1 MQFVI
6 NSYRII
12 IARSTAKNHPLK
24 AKNPMKK
31 LVLIDGNAIFHRAY
45 HSLPPFATA
54 SGEVTNAIYGFLR
67 MLFDLYKREK
77 PEYLGI
83 AWDRKAPTFRH
94 IEFKEYKAT
103 RQAAPEDLYP
113 QLPRLKEVLTT
124 FHIPMVEMDGYEADD
139 ILGTLATKAESEEGI
154 ETIIVTGDKD
164 AFQLVDDRTWVM
176 IPIKGISEVK
186 MYNAAAVKEK
196 MGVTPE
202 QIVDYKAL
210 CGDASDNI
218 PGVPGIGPVAA
229 IDLLKNY
236 NELNNI
242 YSHLEEIPGARKKK
256 LEEGKESAY
265 MSQKIATIMKDA
277 PIDFNL
283 DHYKTHR
290 IDYEKAKKL
299 FTELEFHSLLKK
311 LEDLE
316 KLLEI
321 PKAEQASLF

>member
-1 MQFVI
+1 
-6 NSYRII
+6 
-12 IARSTAKNHPLK
+12 
-24 AKNPMKK
+24 
-31 LVLIDGNAIFHRAY
+31 
-45 HSLPPFATA
+45 
-54 SGEVTNAIYGFLR
+54 
-67 MLFDLYKREK
+67 
-77 PEYLGI
+77 
-83 AWDRKAPTFRH
+83 
-94 IEFKEYKAT
+94 
-103 RQAAPEDLYP
+103 
-113 QLPRLKEVLTT
+113 
-124 FHIPMVEMDGYEADD
+124 
-139 ILGTLATKAESEEGI
+139 
-154 ETIIVTGDKD
+154 
-164 AFQLVDDRTWVM
+164 
-176 IPIKGISEVK
+176 